1 MGEVQGWVLFWTV
14 ELALVLLTGGLLYS
28 IYRSQIIY
36 EQAIKR
42 INEVPH
48 D

>member
-1 MGEVQGWVLFWTV
+1 MSEVQGWVLFWTA
-14 ELALVLLTGGLLYS
+14 EGALVLLTGGLLYAM
-28 IYRSQIIY
+28 YRTQIAY